1 MATVYRYDGG
11 MTLHLAPV
19 PPRTLVVA
27 IGLPEMAYDAPYAPE
42 VIVHQYVTRYDYTPE
57 VAEIR
62 AKMAFR
68 DRYGFVPQRVLIA
81 PTDSQVEIAAED
93 VGRY

>member
-1 MATVYRYDGG
+1 MIATLRYDDR
-11 MTLHLAPV
+11 MTTHTIPA
-19 PPRTLVVA
+19 RTSVVA
-27 IGLPEMAYDAPYAPE
+27 FGLPEMPDHATHAPD
-42 VIVHQYVTRYDYTPE
+42 VIVHEFVTKHDLARGA
-57 VAEIR
+57 AEIR

-81 PTDSQVEIAAED
+81 PTPGEIEIAAED